1 MSETETAAHNLMDF
15 LRANAGETA
24 DWPIDLIARD
34 KDSGDELARLLNALS
49 SALPPNPKP
58 RTPTPC
64 QA

>member
-1 MSETETAAHNLMDF
+1 MSETEIAAHNLLNF
-15 LRANAGETA
+15 LRANVGKTA
-24 DWPIDLIARD
+24 DWPIDLSARD

-58 RTPTPC
+58 RTHTPC